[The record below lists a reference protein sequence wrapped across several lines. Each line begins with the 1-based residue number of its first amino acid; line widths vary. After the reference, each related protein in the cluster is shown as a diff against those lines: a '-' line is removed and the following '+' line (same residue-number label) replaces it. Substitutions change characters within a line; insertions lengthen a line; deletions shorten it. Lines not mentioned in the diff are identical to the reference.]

1 MLSSRATNAIGDK
14 VLSGRGSAMVA
25 TAPGSFGPKIHD
37 RPRLIK
43 LGHCAKLGPIIWLFA
58 NAGSQTTT
66 QHSPFTRVVGCYI
79 ERRRRH
85 LRSAS
90 YAAAAKSTSTFNESS
105 RKKCDGAEEA
115 RGCAGN
121 MSTVEL
127 RGSKFRHTTRCRAP
141 IGQTSKSS
149 GFKRRPSNFAA
160 YVRHTWWLLLSQTR
174 RFSGKSLPKKGECQ

>member
-1 MLSSRATNAIGDK
+1 MLSSRATNVIADK
-14 VLSGRGSAMVA
+14 VLSGRGSDMVT

-37 RPRLIK
+37 RLSLIK
-43 LGHCAKLGPIIWLFA
+43 LGHCAKLDSIIWLFA

-85 LRSAS
+85 LRFAS
-90 YAAAAKSTSTFNESS
+90 YAGAARNTSAFNESS
-105 RKKCDGAEEA
+105 GKKCDGPEKA
-115 RGCAGN
+115 RASAGN
-121 MSTVEL
+121 MSTVAL
-127 RGSKFRHTTRCRAP
+127 GGSKFRHTTRCCTP

-160 YVRHTWWLLLSQTR
+160 YVRHTWWLSLPQTR
-174 RFSGKSLPKKGECQ
+174 RFSEKSLPKKGKCQ